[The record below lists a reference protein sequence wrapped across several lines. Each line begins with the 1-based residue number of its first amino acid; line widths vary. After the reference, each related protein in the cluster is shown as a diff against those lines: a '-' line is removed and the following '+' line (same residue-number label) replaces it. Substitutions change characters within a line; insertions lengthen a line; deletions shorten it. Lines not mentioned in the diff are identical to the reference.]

1 MKRTLRKTCA
11 LIISMVMLLAIGGTV
26 MADADMNGQDGV
38 IGEFTTPDVAT
49 TQDKSVIIYKEI
61 TAYNPEDCTVNA
73 PAITY
78 EYTISHSS
86 ELADKDIWDNSS
98 HHDPAAT
105 VHVKTKEGLGTPT
118 ITGTGNGE
126 LELVPGTDT
135 LLASENGTAN
145 RFPLTISFA
154 SVDFTATGAGAG
166 VYRYKIEETTSK
178 ATKNASGIEEETTPV
193 KTLYMDVYV
202 NGEGNV
208 YGYVLFSIRTA
219 NFDIDAR
226 TSDSDAASAV
236 GKTEG
241 FVGVVDNHDEYDPT
255 DPTIGASTVDK
266 YYTFNLEV
274 EKEVVNDTYTQNN
287 HHEFP
292 FTITL
297 TNSTVTANVL
307 PIMTVGQY
315 ATQTALTAA
324 PIAGTW
330 NPTIGHTGKITYVG
344 IPTGTTITIKETND
358 VTGVTYESKSTG
370 ADTDAAAKETLPG
383 EDSNVATVNC
393 NATALSAANEN
404 HTGTSN
410 QVKFTNTLKQISP
423 TGIIIRSAPY
433 LLLFAVGAVLFIL
446 IRHGKK
452 NAKTE
457 EA

>member
-1 MKRTLRKTCA
+1 MKRTLRKTCE

-26 MADADMNGQDGV
+26 MADADMDGEGGV

-49 TQDKSVIIYKEI
+49 TQDKTVKIYKEI
-61 TAYNPEDCTVNA
+61 TAYNPETCEVNA
-73 PAITY
+73 PTITFT
-78 EYTISHSS
+78 YTITHDTT
-86 ELADKDIWDNSS
+86 LAGADIWDASS
-98 HHDPAAT
+98 HHDPAAN
-105 VHVKTKEGLGTPT
+105 VNAKTKEGVGTPT
-118 ITGTGNGE
+118 ITGTAAGV
-126 LELVPGTDT
+126 LALVPGTDK
-135 LLASENGTAN
+135 LDASVNGTAN
-145 RFPLTISFA
+145 RFPLTIDFSGI
-154 SVDFTATGAGAG
+154 DFTTAGTGAG
-166 VYRYKIEETTSK
+166 VYRYQIDETTTE
-178 ATKNASGIEEETTPV
+178 ATKNASGIKEGEV
-193 KTLYMDVYV
+193 ANTLFIDVYV
-202 NGEGNV
+202 NGAGDV
-208 YGYVLFSIRTA
+208 YGYVLFTNRTGA
-219 NFDIDAR
+219 IDAR
-226 TSDSDAASAV
+226 TDNDAAAAASA

-241 FVGVVDNHDEYDPT
+241 FVGSRADGGTYGDPAT
-255 DPTIGASTVDK
+255 DGSTADK

-297 TNSTVTANVL
+297 ANTAVTANVL

-315 ATQTALTAA
+315 ATQAALTAG

-330 NPTIGHTGKITYVG
+330 LPTIGHTGKITYVG
-344 IPTGTTITIKETND
+344 IPTGTTVTIKETND
-358 VTGVTYESKSTG
+358 VTGVTYSSVSTG
-370 ADTDAAAKETLPG
+370 ADTDAASLDIATG
-383 EDSNVATVNC
+383 VDSNTATVNC
-393 NATALSAANEN
+393 GATALSAATEN
-404 HTGTSN
+404 HTTTASK

>member
-26 MADADMNGQDGV
+26 MADADMDGEGGV

-49 TQDKSVIIYKEI
+49 TQDKTVKIYKEI
-61 TAYNPEDCTVNA
+61 TAYNPETCEVNA
-73 PAITY
+73 PAITFT
-78 EYTISHSS
+78 YTITHDTT
-86 ELADKDIWDNSS
+86 LAGADIWDASS
-98 HHDPAAT
+98 HHDPAAN
-105 VHVKTKEGLGTPT
+105 VNAKTKEGVGTPT
-118 ITGTGNGE
+118 ITGTAAGE
-126 LELVPGTDT
+126 LALVPGTDK
-135 LLASENGTAN
+135 LDASVNGTAN
-145 RFPLTISFA
+145 RFPLTIDFSGI
-154 SVDFTATGAGAG
+154 DFTTAGTGAG
-166 VYRYKIEETTSK
+166 VYRYQIDETTAE
-178 ATKNASGIEEETTPV
+178 ATKNASGIEEGAVPN
-193 KTLYMDVYV
+193 TLYIDVYV
-202 NGEGNV
+202 NGAGDV
-208 YGYVLFSIRTA
+208 YGYVLFTNRTGA
-219 NFDIDAR
+219 IDAR
-226 TSDSDAASAV
+226 TGDDAAAASA

-241 FVGVVDNHDEYDPT
+241 FVGAEADGQPYDPAVV
-255 DPTIGASTVDK
+255 ASTADK

-297 TNSTVTANVL
+297 ANTAVTANVL

-315 ATQTALTAA
+315 ATQAALTAG

-330 NPTIGHTGKITYVG
+330 LPTIGHTGKITYVG
-344 IPTGTTITIKETND
+344 IPTGTTVTIKETND
-358 VTGVTYESKSTG
+358 VTGVTYESHSTN
-370 ADTDAAAKETLPG
+370 ADTEAASKDIATG
-383 EDSNVATVNC
+383 VDSNTATVNC
-393 NATALSAANEN
+393 GATALSAATEN
-404 HTGTSN
+404 HTTTASK

>member
-26 MADADMNGQDGV
+26 MADEDMDGEGGV

-49 TQDKSVIIYKEI
+49 TQDKTVKIYKEI
-61 TAYNPEDCTVNA
+61 TAYNPETCEVNA
-73 PAITY
+73 PAITFT
-78 EYTISHSS
+78 YTITHDTT
-86 ELADKDIWDNSS
+86 LAGADIWDASS
-98 HHDPAAT
+98 HHDPAAN
-105 VHVKTKEGLGTPT
+105 VNAKTKEGVGTPT
-118 ITGTGNGE
+118 ITGTAAGV
-126 LELVPGTDT
+126 LALVPGTDK
-135 LLASENGTAN
+135 LDASVNGTAN
-145 RFPLTISFA
+145 RFPLTIDFSGI
-154 SVDFTATGAGAG
+154 DFTTAGTGAG
-166 VYRYKIEETTSK
+166 VYRYQIDETTTE
-178 ATKNASGIEEETTPV
+178 ATKNASGIKEGEV
-193 KTLYMDVYV
+193 ANTLFIDVYV
-202 NGEGNV
+202 NGAGDV
-208 YGYVLFSIRTA
+208 YGYVLFTNRTGA
-219 NFDIDAR
+219 IDAR
-226 TSDSDAASAV
+226 TDDDAAAAASA

-241 FVGVVDNHDEYDPT
+241 FVGAEADGQPYDPAVAT
-255 DPTIGASTVDK
+255 STADK

-297 TNSTVTANVL
+297 ANTAVTANVL

-315 ATQTALTAA
+315 ATQAALTAG

-330 NPTIGHTGKITYVG
+330 LPTIGHTGKITYVG
-344 IPTGTTITIKETND
+344 IPTGTTVTIKETND
-358 VTGVTYESKSTG
+358 VTGVTYSSVSTG
-370 ADTDAAAKETLPG
+370 ADTDAASLDIATG
-383 EDSNVATVNC
+383 VDSNTATVNC
-393 NATALSAANEN
+393 GATALSAATEN
-404 HTGTSN
+404 HTKTASK

>member
-26 MADADMNGQDGV
+26 MADADMDGEGGV

-49 TQDKSVIIYKEI
+49 TQDKTVKIYKEI
-61 TAYNPEDCTVNA
+61 TAYNPETCEVNA
-73 PAITY
+73 PAITFT
-78 EYTISHSS
+78 YTITHDTT
-86 ELADKDIWDNSS
+86 LAGADIWDASS
-98 HHDPAAT
+98 HHDPAAN
-105 VHVKTKEGLGTPT
+105 VNAKTKEGVGTPT
-118 ITGTGNGE
+118 ITGTAAGV
-126 LELVPGTDT
+126 LALVPGTDK
-135 LLASENGTAN
+135 LDASVNGTAN
-145 RFPLTISFA
+145 RFPLTIDFSG
-154 SVDFTATGAGAG
+154 VDFTTAGTGAG
-166 VYRYKIEETTSK
+166 VYRYQIDETTTET
-178 ATKNASGIEEETTPV
+178 TKNASGIKEGEV
-193 KTLYMDVYV
+193 ANTLFIDVYV
-202 NGEGNV
+202 NGAGDV
-208 YGYVLFSIRTA
+208 YGYVLFTNRTGA
-219 NFDIDAR
+219 IDAR
-226 TSDSDAASAV
+226 TGDDAAAASA

-241 FVGVVDNHDEYDPT
+241 FVGAEADGQPYDPAVAT
-255 DPTIGASTVDK
+255 STADK

-297 TNSTVTANVL
+297 ANTAVTANVL

-315 ATQTALTAA
+315 ATQTALTAG

-330 NPTIGHTGKITYVG
+330 LPTIGHTGKITYVG
-344 IPTGTTITIKETND
+344 IPTGTTVTIKETND
-358 VTGVTYESKSTG
+358 VTGVTYESHSTN
-370 ADTDAAAKETLPG
+370 ADTEAASKDIATG
-383 EDSNVATVNC
+383 VDSNTATVNC
-393 NATALSAANEN
+393 GATALSAATEN
-404 HTGTSN
+404 HTTTASK

>member
-26 MADADMNGQDGV
+26 MADEDMDGEGGV

-49 TQDKSVIIYKEI
+49 TQDKTVKIYKEI
-61 TAYNPEDCTVNA
+61 TAYNPETCEVNA
-73 PAITY
+73 PAITFT
-78 EYTISHSS
+78 YTITHDTT
-86 ELADKDIWDNSS
+86 LAGADIWDASS
-98 HHDPAAT
+98 HHDPAAN
-105 VHVKTKEGLGTPT
+105 VNAKTKEGVGTPT
-118 ITGTGNGE
+118 ITGTAAGV
-126 LELVPGTDT
+126 LALVPGTDK
-135 LLASENGTAN
+135 LDASVNGTAN
-145 RFPLTISFA
+145 RFPLTIDFSGI
-154 SVDFTATGAGAG
+154 DFTTAGTGAG
-166 VYRYKIEETTSK
+166 VYRYQIDETTTE
-178 ATKNASGIEEETTPV
+178 ATKNASGIKEGEV
-193 KTLYMDVYV
+193 ANTLFIDVYV
-202 NGEGNV
+202 NGAGDV
-208 YGYVLFSIRTA
+208 YGYVLFTNRTGA
-219 NFDIDAR
+219 IDAR
-226 TSDSDAASAV
+226 TGDDAAAASA

-241 FVGVVDNHDEYDPT
+241 FVGAEADGQPYDPAVAT
-255 DPTIGASTVDK
+255 STADK

-297 TNSTVTANVL
+297 ANTAVTANVL

-315 ATQTALTAA
+315 ATQAALTAG

-330 NPTIGHTGKITYVG
+330 LPTIGHTGKITYVG
-344 IPTGTTITIKETND
+344 IPTGTTVTIKETND
-358 VTGVTYESKSTG
+358 VTGVTYESHSTN
-370 ADTDAAAKETLPG
+370 ADTEAASKDIATG
-383 EDSNVATVNC
+383 VDSNTATVNC
-393 NATALSAANEN
+393 GATALSAATEN
-404 HTGTSN
+404 HTTTASK

>member
-26 MADADMNGQDGV
+26 MADADMDGEGGV

-49 TQDKSVIIYKEI
+49 TQDKTVKIYKEI
-61 TAYNPEDCTVNA
+61 TAYNPETCEVNA
-73 PAITY
+73 PAITFT
-78 EYTISHSS
+78 YTITHDTT
-86 ELADKDIWDNSS
+86 LAGADIWDASS
-98 HHDPAAT
+98 HHDPAAN
-105 VHVKTKEGLGTPT
+105 VNAKTKEGVGTPT
-118 ITGTGNGE
+118 ITGTAAGV
-126 LELVPGTDT
+126 LALVPGTDK
-135 LLASENGTAN
+135 LDASVNGTAN
-145 RFPLTISFA
+145 RFPLTIDFSGI
-154 SVDFTATGAGAG
+154 DFTTAGTGAG
-166 VYRYKIEETTSK
+166 VYRYQIDETTTEV
-178 ATKNASGIEEETTPV
+178 AKNASGIKEGEV
-193 KTLYMDVYV
+193 ANTLFIDVYV
-202 NGEGNV
+202 NGAGDV
-208 YGYVLFSIRTA
+208 YGYVLFTNRTGA
-219 NFDIDAR
+219 IDAR
-226 TSDSDAASAV
+226 TDNDAAAAASA

-241 FVGVVDNHDEYDPT
+241 FVGSRADGGTYGDPAT
-255 DPTIGASTVDK
+255 DGSTADK

-297 TNSTVTANVL
+297 ANTAVTANVL

-315 ATQTALTAA
+315 ATQAALTAG

-330 NPTIGHTGKITYVG
+330 LPTIGHTGKITYVG
-344 IPTGTTITIKETND
+344 IPTGTTVTIKETND
-358 VTGVTYESKSTG
+358 VTGVTYSSVSTG
-370 ADTDAAAKETLPG
+370 ADTDAASLDIATG
-383 EDSNVATVNC
+383 VDSNTATVNC
-393 NATALSAANEN
+393 GATALSAATEN
-404 HTGTSN
+404 HTTTASK

-452 NAKTE
+452 NEKAK

>member
-26 MADADMNGQDGV
+26 MADADMDGEGGV

-49 TQDKSVIIYKEI
+49 TQDKTVKIYKEI
-61 TAYNPEDCTVNA
+61 TAYNPETCEVNA
-73 PAITY
+73 PAITFT
-78 EYTISHSS
+78 YTITHDTT
-86 ELADKDIWDNSS
+86 LAGADIWDASS
-98 HHDPAAT
+98 HHDPAAN
-105 VHVKTKEGLGTPT
+105 VNAKTKEGVGTPT
-118 ITGTGNGE
+118 ITGTAAGV
-126 LELVPGTDT
+126 LALVPGTDK
-135 LLASENGTAN
+135 LDASVNGTAN
-145 RFPLTISFA
+145 RFPLTIDFSG
-154 SVDFTATGAGAG
+154 VDFTTAPGTGAG
-166 VYRYKIEETTSK
+166 VYRYQIDETTTET
-178 ATKNASGIEEETTPV
+178 TKNASGIKEGEV
-193 KTLYMDVYV
+193 ANTLFIDVYV
-202 NGEGNV
+202 NGAGDV
-208 YGYVLFSIRTA
+208 YGYVLFTNRTGA
-219 NFDIDAR
+219 IDAR
-226 TSDSDAASAV
+226 TDDDAAAAASA

-241 FVGVVDNHDEYDPT
+241 FVGAEGDGQAYDPAVAT
-255 DPTIGASTVDK
+255 STADK

-297 TNSTVTANVL
+297 ANTAVTANVL

-315 ATQTALTAA
+315 ATQTALTAG

-330 NPTIGHTGKITYVG
+330 LPTIGHTGKITYVG
-344 IPTGTTITIKETND
+344 IPTGTTVTIKETND
-358 VTGVTYESKSTG
+358 VTGVTYESHSTN
-370 ADTDAAAKETLPG
+370 ADTEAASKDIATG
-383 EDSNVATVNC
+383 VDSNTATVNC
-393 NATALSAANEN
+393 GATALSAATEN
-404 HTGTSN
+404 HTTTASK

>member
-26 MADADMNGQDGV
+26 MADEDMDGEGGV

-49 TQDKSVIIYKEI
+49 TQDKTVKIYKEI
-61 TAYNPEDCTVNA
+61 TAYNPETCEVNA
-73 PAITY
+73 PAITFT
-78 EYTISHSS
+78 YTITHDTT
-86 ELADKDIWDNSS
+86 LAGADIWDASS
-98 HHDPAAT
+98 HHDPAAN
-105 VHVKTKEGLGTPT
+105 VNAKTKEGVGTPT
-118 ITGTGNGE
+118 ITGTAAGV
-126 LELVPGTDT
+126 LALVPGTDK
-135 LLASENGTAN
+135 LDASVNGTAN
-145 RFPLTISFA
+145 RFPLTIDFSGI
-154 SVDFTATGAGAG
+154 DFTTAGTGAG
-166 VYRYKIEETTSK
+166 VYRYQIDETTAE
-178 ATKNASGIEEETTPV
+178 ATKNASGIEEGAVPN
-193 KTLYMDVYV
+193 TLYIDVYV
-202 NGEGNV
+202 NGAGDV
-208 YGYVLFSIRTA
+208 YGYVLFTNRTGA
-219 NFDIDAR
+219 IDAR
-226 TSDSDAASAV
+226 TDDDAAAATSA

-241 FVGVVDNHDEYDPT
+241 FVGAEADGQPYDPAVAT
-255 DPTIGASTVDK
+255 STADK

-297 TNSTVTANVL
+297 ANTAVTANVL

-315 ATQTALTAA
+315 ATQAALTAG

-330 NPTIGHTGKITYVG
+330 LPTIGHTGKITYVG
-344 IPTGTTITIKETND
+344 IPTGTTVTIKETND
-358 VTGVTYESKSTG
+358 VTGVTYESHSTN
-370 ADTDAAAKETLPG
+370 ADTEAASKDIATG
-383 EDSNVATVNC
+383 VDSNTATVNC
-393 NATALSAANEN
+393 GATALSAATEN
-404 HTGTSN
+404 HTTTASK

-452 NAKTE
+452 NEKAE